1 MSEELMNTREVAQ
14 YLDIHEKQVYGLI
27 KAGRIPC
34 TRVTGKWIFPKK
46 LIDEWIETN
55 TTSGMKQARKKSSKI
70 SGALLTSG
78 SNDPV
83 MDMLLTATKKSH
95 PDFYIFSANTGSVN
109 GLKALN
115 EGLTDIALSHLFDPE
130 TGQYNIPYLPEYLP
144 NINPVVVNLFHREL
158 GFLIQPDIA
167 SQIKGFESLTGK
179 KIRFINRQNG
189 SGTRLLLDYHLQELG
204 IVADQINGYENEV
217 YTHFEVGLSIIA
229 GDAEVGIA
237 SAAIGKLL
245 GLAFKPITSEC
256 FDMILD
262 QSTFFQSGVQSFI
275 ETLKTEAFRNR
286 VEKIGGYDFRDAGK
300 ILHSNQ

>member
-55 TTSGMKQARKKSSKI
+55 TKSGMKQARKKSSQI
-70 SGALLTSG
+70 SGAILASG

-83 MDMLLTATKKSH
+83 LDMLLTATKKSH

-130 TGQYNIPYLPEYLP
+130 TGQYNIPYLPKYLF

-167 SQIKGFESLTGK
+167 SRIEGFESLTNK

-189 SGTRLLLDYHLQELG
+189 SGTRLLLDNNLQKLG
-204 IVADQINGYENEV
+204 IAADQIDGYENEV
-217 YTHFEVGLSIIA
+217 YTHFEVGLSIVSGEA
-229 GDAEVGIA
+229 QVGIA
-237 SAAIGKLL
+237 SAAIAKLL

-275 ETLKTEAFRNR
+275 ETLKTEDFRNR
-286 VEKIGGYDFRDAGK
+286 VEKIGGYDFGDSGK
-300 ILHSNQ
+300 ILHSRQ

>member
-1 MSEELMNTREVAQ
+1 MSEELMSTREVAE

-55 TTSGMKQARKKSSKI
+55 TKSGIKQARKKSSQI
-70 SGALLTSG
+70 TGAILASG

-83 MDMLLTATKKSH
+83 LDMLLTATKKSH
-95 PDFYIFSANTGSVN
+95 PEFYIFSANTGSVN

-115 EGLTDIALSHLFDPE
+115 EGLTDIALSHLFDAE
-130 TGQYNIPYLPEYLP
+130 SGQYNIPYLSKYLP
-144 NINPVVVNLFHREL
+144 DINPVVVNLFHREL
-158 GFLIQPDIA
+158 GFLIHPDIA
-167 SQIKGFESLTGK
+167 SQIKGFESLDGK
-179 KIRFINRQNG
+179 KLRFVNRQIG
-189 SGTRLLLDYHLQELG
+189 SGTRLLLDYHLQKLG
-204 IVADQINGYENEV
+204 IAPDQIDGYEKEV

-229 GDAEVGIA
+229 GEAQVGIA

-275 ETLKTEAFRNR
+275 ETLKTEEFRNR
-286 VEKIGGYDFRDAGK
+286 VEKIGGYDFRDSGK
-300 ILHSNQ
+300 ILHTKQ